1 MKRHSIAKVDRCGF
15 PAAMIW
21 LQVFVVIFK
30 GRDQAPAGWRA
41 EGQYRSS
48 ELSILTGGWVPCD
61 VSAYFVLSGVFM
73 SKALIVDDHPFIRA
87 TVKFLLKQ
95 EGFTEIDEAG
105 NGADAVQKAREGRP
119 DLVILDLAMPK
130 LGGLEVISRIKALG
144 LPCKILVLTSYL
156 AVFFS
161 TRCMRAGAMGF
172 VAKTGELDELQ
183 KAIKAVMSN
192 YSCFPSLPTSS
203 VRRDDLQTTECELVA
218 ALSDRE
224 LTVLQKL
231 ALGLGN
237 KEIAE
242 DMLLSHKTI
251 STYKTRLKE
260 KLRMSSVVHLSKFA
274 QRNHLI

>member
-1 MKRHSIAKVDRCGF
+1 
-15 PAAMIW
+15 
-21 LQVFVVIFK
+21 
-30 GRDQAPAGWRA
+30 
-41 EGQYRSS
+41 
-48 ELSILTGGWVPCD
+48 
-61 VSAYFVLSGVFM
+61 M
-73 SKALIVDDHPFIRA
+73 SNKALIVDDHPFIRA
-87 TVKFLLKQ
+87 TVRYLLKQ
-95 EGFTEIDEAG
+95 EGFDSIYEAD
-105 NGADAVQKAREGRP
+105 NGADAMQAVREQHP
-119 DLVILDLAMPK
+119 DLIILDLAMPK
-130 LGGLEVISRIKALG
+130 LGGLEVISRVKALG
-144 LPCKILVLTSYL
+144 LDCKILVLTSYL

-172 VAKTGELDELQ
+172 VSKTGELDELQ
-183 KAIKAVMSN
+183 KAIRAIRSG

-203 VRRDDLQTTECELVA
+203 VRRDDLQSTERELVE

-224 LTVLQKL
+224 LAVLQKL

-242 DMLLSHKTI
+242 NMLLSHKTI

>member
-1 MKRHSIAKVDRCGF
+1 
-15 PAAMIW
+15 MI
-21 LQVFVVIFK
+21 
-30 GRDQAPAGWRA
+30 
-41 EGQYRSS
+41 
-48 ELSILTGGWVPCD
+48 
-61 VSAYFVLSGVFM
+61 
-73 SKALIVDDHPFIRA
+73 KALIVDDHPFIRS
-87 TVKFLLKQ
+87 TVKHLLKKSNYD
-95 EGFTEIDEAG
+95 EIYEAG
-105 NGADAVQKAREGRP
+105 NGADAMQLAREKRP
-119 DLVILDLAMPK
+119 DLIILDLAMPK

-183 KAIKAVMSN
+183 KAIEAIKAG
-192 YSCFPSLPTSS
+192 YSCFPSIPTST
-203 VRRDDLQTTECELVA
+203 VNRDDLQVTEA
-218 ALSDRE
+218 AMVDGLSDRE
-224 LTVLQKL
+224 VTVLQKL

-260 KLRMSSVVHLSKFA
+260 KLRMSSVVHLSRFA

>member
-1 MKRHSIAKVDRCGF
+1 MN
-15 PAAMIW
+15 
-21 LQVFVVIFK
+21 
-30 GRDQAPAGWRA
+30 
-41 EGQYRSS
+41 
-48 ELSILTGGWVPCD
+48 
-61 VSAYFVLSGVFM
+61 
-73 SKALIVDDHPFIRA
+73 KALIVDDHPFIRA
-87 TVKFLLKQ
+87 TVRYLLKQ
-95 EGFTEIDEAG
+95 EGFDTLYEAG
-105 NGADAVQKAREGRP
+105 NGADAMQIAREERP
-119 DLVILDLAMPK
+119 ALIILDLAMPK
-130 LGGLEVISRIKALG
+130 LGGLEVISRIRALG

-183 KAIKAVMSN
+183 KAIRAVMSG

-203 VRRDDLQTTECELVA
+203 VHRDDLQSTEQQLVD

-260 KLRMSSVVHLSKFA
+260 KLRMSSIVHLSKFA

>member
-1 MKRHSIAKVDRCGF
+1 
-15 PAAMIW
+15 
-21 LQVFVVIFK
+21 
-30 GRDQAPAGWRA
+30 
-41 EGQYRSS
+41 
-48 ELSILTGGWVPCD
+48 
-61 VSAYFVLSGVFM
+61 M
-73 SKALIVDDHPFIRA
+73 SNKALIVDDHPFIRA
-87 TVKFLLKQ
+87 TVKYLLKQ
-95 EGFTEIDEAG
+95 EGFDTIYEAG
-105 NGADAVQKAREGRP
+105 NGADAMQAVREQHP
-119 DLVILDLAMPK
+119 NLIILDLAMPK
-130 LGGLEVISRIKALG
+130 LGGLEVISRVKALE
-144 LPCKILVLTSYL
+144 LDCKILVLTSYL

-172 VAKTGELDELQ
+172 VSKTGELDELQ
-183 KAIKAVMSN
+183 KAIRAIRSG

-203 VRRDDLQTTECELVA
+203 VRRDDLQSTERELVE

-224 LTVLQKL
+224 LAVLQKL

-274 QRNHLI
+274 HRNHLI

>member
-1 MKRHSIAKVDRCGF
+1 
-15 PAAMIW
+15 
-21 LQVFVVIFK
+21 
-30 GRDQAPAGWRA
+30 
-41 EGQYRSS
+41 
-48 ELSILTGGWVPCD
+48 
-61 VSAYFVLSGVFM
+61 M

-87 TVKFLLKQ
+87 TVKYLLKQ
-95 EGFTEIDEAG
+95 EGFGEIYEAG
-105 NGADAVQKAREGRP
+105 NGADAMQCAREQRP
-119 DLVILDLAMPK
+119 DLIILDLAMPK
-130 LGGLEVISRIKALG
+130 LGGLEVISRIKALE

-183 KAIKAVMSN
+183 KAIRAIRSG
-192 YSCFPSLPTSS
+192 YSCFPSVATSS
-203 VRRDDLQTTECELVA
+203 VRRDDLQTTEQELVNS
-218 ALSDRE
+218 LSDRE
-224 LTVLQKL
+224 VTVLQRL
-231 ALGLGN
+231 ATGLTN

>member
-1 MKRHSIAKVDRCGF
+1 
-15 PAAMIW
+15 
-21 LQVFVVIFK
+21 
-30 GRDQAPAGWRA
+30 
-41 EGQYRSS
+41 
-48 ELSILTGGWVPCD
+48 
-61 VSAYFVLSGVFM
+61 M

-87 TVKFLLKQ
+87 TVKYLLKQ
-95 EGFTEIDEAG
+95 EGFDEIYEAG
-105 NGADAVQKAREGRP
+105 NGADAVQLAREKRV
-119 DLVILDLAMPK
+119 DMVILDLAMPK
-130 LGGLEVISRIKALG
+130 LGGLEVIARIKALD

-161 TRCMRAGAMGF
+161 ARCMRAGAMGF

-183 KAIKAVMSN
+183 KAIRAIRSG

-203 VRRDDLQTTECELVA
+203 VRRDDLQTTEREQLQ

-224 LTVLQKL
+224 MTVLIAL
-231 ALGLGN
+231 AKGLGN

-242 DMLLSHKTI
+242 SMLLSHKTI

-260 KLRMSSVVHLSKFA
+260 KLHMSSVVHLSKFA

>member
-1 MKRHSIAKVDRCGF
+1 
-15 PAAMIW
+15 
-21 LQVFVVIFK
+21 
-30 GRDQAPAGWRA
+30 
-41 EGQYRSS
+41 
-48 ELSILTGGWVPCD
+48 
-61 VSAYFVLSGVFM
+61 M
-73 SKALIVDDHPFIRA
+73 SNNKALIVDDHPFIRA
-87 TVKFLLKQ
+87 TVKYLLKQ
-95 EGFTEIDEAG
+95 EGFETIFEAG
-105 NGADAVQKAREGRP
+105 NGADAMQIAREERP

-130 LGGLEVISRIKALG
+130 LGGLEVINRIKALD
-144 LPCKILVLTSYL
+144 LPCRILVLTSYL

-183 KAIKAVMSN
+183 KAIRAIRSG

-203 VRRDDLQTTECELVA
+203 VRRDDLQETELQMIEG
-218 ALSDRE
+218 LSDRE
-224 LTVLQKL
+224 LTVLQML

-237 KEIAE
+237 NEIAAQ
-242 DMLLSHKTI
+242 MLLSHKTI

>member
-1 MKRHSIAKVDRCGF
+1 
-15 PAAMIW
+15 
-21 LQVFVVIFK
+21 
-30 GRDQAPAGWRA
+30 
-41 EGQYRSS
+41 
-48 ELSILTGGWVPCD
+48 
-61 VSAYFVLSGVFM
+61 M

-87 TVKFLLKQ
+87 TVKYLLRQ
-95 EGFTEIDEAG
+95 EGFDTIYEAG
-105 NGADAVQKAREGRP
+105 NGADAMQIAREERP

-130 LGGLEVISRIKALG
+130 LGGLEVISRIKALE

-183 KAIKAVMSN
+183 KAIRAIRSG
-192 YSCFPSLPTSS
+192 YSCFPSVATSS
-203 VRRDDLQTTECELVA
+203 VRRDDLQTTEQELVNS
-218 ALSDRE
+218 LSDRE
-224 LTVLQKL
+224 VTVLQRL
-231 ALGLGN
+231 ATGLTN

>member
-1 MKRHSIAKVDRCGF
+1 
-15 PAAMIW
+15 
-21 LQVFVVIFK
+21 
-30 GRDQAPAGWRA
+30 
-41 EGQYRSS
+41 
-48 ELSILTGGWVPCD
+48 
-61 VSAYFVLSGVFM
+61 M
-73 SKALIVDDHPFIRA
+73 SNKALVVDDHPFIRA
-87 TVKFLLKQ
+87 TVKYLLKQ
-95 EGFTEIDEAG
+95 EGFDSIFEAG
-105 NGADAVQKAREGRP
+105 NGADALQLARQECP
-119 DLVILDLAMPK
+119 DIIILDLAMPR
-130 LGGLEVISRIKALG
+130 LGGLEVISRIKALD

-183 KAIKAVMSN
+183 KAIRAIRSG

-203 VRRDDLQTTECELVA
+203 VRRDDLQSTEQELIES
-218 ALSDRE
+218 LSDRE
-224 LTVLQKL
+224 LTVLQML

-237 KEIAE
+237 NEIARS
-242 DMLLSHKTI
+242 MLLSHKTI

>member
-1 MKRHSIAKVDRCGF
+1 
-15 PAAMIW
+15 
-21 LQVFVVIFK
+21 
-30 GRDQAPAGWRA
+30 
-41 EGQYRSS
+41 
-48 ELSILTGGWVPCD
+48 
-61 VSAYFVLSGVFM
+61 M
-73 SKALIVDDHPFIRA
+73 SNKALVVDDHPFIRA
-87 TVKFLLKQ
+87 TVKYLLKK
-95 EGFTEIDEAG
+95 EGFDSIFEAS
-105 NGADAVQKAREGRP
+105 NGADALQVAREERP
-119 DLVILDLAMPK
+119 DIIILDLAMPR
-130 LGGLEVISRIKALG
+130 LGGLEVINRIKALE
-144 LPCKILVLTSYL
+144 LPCRILVLTSYL

-183 KAIKAVMSN
+183 KAIRAIRSG

-203 VRRDDLQTTECELVA
+203 VRRDDLQSTERELVE

>member
-1 MKRHSIAKVDRCGF
+1 
-15 PAAMIW
+15 
-21 LQVFVVIFK
+21 
-30 GRDQAPAGWRA
+30 
-41 EGQYRSS
+41 
-48 ELSILTGGWVPCD
+48 
-61 VSAYFVLSGVFM
+61 M

-87 TVKFLLKQ
+87 TVRFLLKQ
-95 EGFTEIDEAG
+95 EGFGRDEIFEAG
-105 NGADAVQKAREGRP
+105 NGADAMQIAREKRP
-119 DLVILDLAMPK
+119 DLIILDLAMPK
-130 LGGLEVISRIKALG
+130 LGGLEVISRIKAMG
-144 LPCKILVLTSYL
+144 LPCKILVLTSYM

-203 VRRDDLQTTECELVA
+203 VRRDDLQSTEQELVA

-237 KEIAE
+237 KEIAA

>member
-1 MKRHSIAKVDRCGF
+1 
-15 PAAMIW
+15 
-21 LQVFVVIFK
+21 
-30 GRDQAPAGWRA
+30 
-41 EGQYRSS
+41 
-48 ELSILTGGWVPCD
+48 
-61 VSAYFVLSGVFM
+61 M

-87 TVKFLLKQ
+87 TVKYLLKV
-95 EGFTEIDEAG
+95 EGFDEIFQAG
-105 NGADAVQKAREGRP
+105 DGADAMQLAREQRP
-119 DLVILDLAMPK
+119 ELIILDLAMPK

-183 KAIKAVMSN
+183 KAIKAIMSG

-203 VRRDDLQTTECELVA
+203 VRRDDLQETERQMIEC
-218 ALSDRE
+218 LSDRE
-224 LTVLQKL
+224 LTVLQML

-251 STYKTRLKE
+251 STYKTRLLQ
-260 KLRMSSVVHLSKFA
+260 KLSVNSLVDLAELAK
-274 QRNHLI
+274 RNALTA

>member
-1 MKRHSIAKVDRCGF
+1 
-15 PAAMIW
+15 
-21 LQVFVVIFK
+21 
-30 GRDQAPAGWRA
+30 
-41 EGQYRSS
+41 
-48 ELSILTGGWVPCD
+48 
-61 VSAYFVLSGVFM
+61 M
-73 SKALIVDDHPFIRA
+73 SNKALIVDDHPFIRA
-87 TVKFLLKQ
+87 TVKYLLKQ
-95 EGFTEIDEAG
+95 EGFVEIFEAG
-105 NGADAVQKAREGRP
+105 NGADAMQIAREQKP

-130 LGGLEVISRIKALG
+130 LGGLEVISRIKALE

-183 KAIKAVMSN
+183 KAIRAIRSG
-192 YSCFPSLPTSS
+192 YSCFPSLPSSS
-203 VRRDDLQTTECELVA
+203 VRRDDLQTTEHELVE

-237 KEIAE
+237 KDIAR
-242 DMLLSHKTI
+242 DMLLSHKTV

-260 KLRMSSVVHLSKFA
+260 KLRMDSVVHLAKFA

>member
-1 MKRHSIAKVDRCGF
+1 
-15 PAAMIW
+15 
-21 LQVFVVIFK
+21 
-30 GRDQAPAGWRA
+30 
-41 EGQYRSS
+41 
-48 ELSILTGGWVPCD
+48 
-61 VSAYFVLSGVFM
+61 M
-73 SKALIVDDHPFIRA
+73 SNKALVVDDHPFIRA
-87 TVKFLLKQ
+87 TVKYLLKQ
-95 EGFTEIDEAG
+95 EGFDSIFEAG
-105 NGADAVQKAREGRP
+105 NGADALQVARQERP
-119 DLVILDLAMPK
+119 DVIILDLAMPR
-130 LGGLEVISRIKALG
+130 LGGLEVINRIKALD

-156 AVFFS
+156 PVFFS

-183 KAIKAVMSN
+183 KAIRAIRSG

-203 VRRDDLQTTECELVA
+203 VLRDDLQSTEHELVE

>member
-1 MKRHSIAKVDRCGF
+1 
-15 PAAMIW
+15 
-21 LQVFVVIFK
+21 
-30 GRDQAPAGWRA
+30 
-41 EGQYRSS
+41 
-48 ELSILTGGWVPCD
+48 
-61 VSAYFVLSGVFM
+61 M

-87 TVKFLLKQ
+87 TVRYLLKQ
-95 EGFTEIDEAG
+95 EGFDTIFEAG
-105 NGADAVQKAREGRP
+105 NGADAMQIAREERP
-119 DLVILDLAMPK
+119 ELIILDLAMPK

-203 VRRDDLQTTECELVA
+203 VRRDDLQSTEQDLVA
-218 ALSDRE
+218 DLSDRE

-237 KEIAE
+237 KEIEIGRASCRE
-242 DMLLSHKTI
+242 
-251 STYKTRLKE
+251 R
-260 KLRMSSVVHLSKFA
+260 V
-274 QRNHLI
+274 

>member
-1 MKRHSIAKVDRCGF
+1 
-15 PAAMIW
+15 MI
-21 LQVFVVIFK
+21 
-30 GRDQAPAGWRA
+30 
-41 EGQYRSS
+41 
-48 ELSILTGGWVPCD
+48 
-61 VSAYFVLSGVFM
+61 
-73 SKALIVDDHPFIRA
+73 KALIVDDHPFIRE
-87 TVKFLLKQ
+87 TVKHLLKL
-95 EGFTEIDEAG
+95 EGFGEIYEAG
-105 NGADAVQKAREGRP
+105 NGADAMQMAREKCP
-119 DLVILDLAMPK
+119 DLIILDLAMPK

-144 LPCKILVLTSYL
+144 LPCKILVLTAYL

-183 KAIKAVMSN
+183 KAIKAIMSG
-192 YSCFPSLPTSS
+192 YSCFPSIATSS
-203 VRRDDLQTTECELVA
+203 VRRDDLQVTEAAMVD

-231 ALGLGN
+231 ALGLCN
-237 KEIAE
+237 KTIAE